1 MPALYIQLTGQ
12 TGCCGN
18 RLGML
23 VSIIFAGV
31 GAVGAAYCFIVALI
45 GLHNGPLCNDG
56 DKWTRPFADRDPN
69 YMTKSSW
76 WTECLEPKNVV
87 QFNMG
92 LFITLMAASCLQVV
106 LCVIQV
112 INGLVGCLCGTGNE
126 K

>member
-1 MPALYIQLTGQ
+1 MDETVRRQVRDVSVSHDDSQTQLSSHQ
-12 TGCCGN
+12 TFC
-18 RLGML
+18 
-23 VSIIFAGV
+23 
-31 GAVGAAYCFIVALI
+31 
-45 GLHNGPLCNDG
+45 H
-56 DKWTRPFADRDPN
+56 RDPN